1 MPPSCLVEFSMT
13 LPHGHSKPSCSCTL
27 SFSFSHL
34 VAFPFPRTPRRIT
47 PYSNISHHCWLRL
60 PLEVWD
66 TAITTSL
73 CPACGH
79 KPHPDS
85 SEDTRGQAVTFNKVS
100 LKFEDNGKGTWPPT
114 NWQQQCMQLHIKSQF
129 SQALA
134 YYCLHSPR
142 PFEAS
147 LGPGVRD
154 KQRHFDFQER
164 KTLIYSSLKSV

>member
-1 MPPSCLVEFSMT
+1 MRPRQLSWAEPTGLLGCCREVTKLYCHLKMPPSCLVEFSMT

-73 CPACGH
+73 CPTCGH

-114 NWQQQCMQLHIKSQF
+114 NWQQQCM
-129 SQALA
+129 
-134 YYCLHSPR
+134 P
-142 PFEAS
+142 
-147 LGPGVRD
+147 
-154 KQRHFDFQER
+154 
-164 KTLIYSSLKSV
+164 SST